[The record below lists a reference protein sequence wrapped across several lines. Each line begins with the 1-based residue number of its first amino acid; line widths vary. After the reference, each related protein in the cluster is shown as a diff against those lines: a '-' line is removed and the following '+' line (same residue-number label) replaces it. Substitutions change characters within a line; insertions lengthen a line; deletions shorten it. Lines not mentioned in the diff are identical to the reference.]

1 MLLPHEWKYEIYTTI
16 QKKKKIFDRKD
27 RSILLKENKEK
38 CTLGSAQ
45 QA

>member
-1 MLLPHEWKYEIYTTI
+1 MNENMKYIL
-16 QKKKKIFDRKD
+16 QFKKKKKIDGKD